1 MAFKREYAEAFV
13 ADAVLCSMKT
23 GVVALL
29 TCKLYAG
36 EVVPIPTFWL
46 VSTVIAVVPADWMV
60 SAVAEGLVIVGT
72 VNAVPLNVRFAD
84 PAKEPELL
92 Y

>member
-1 MAFKREYAEAFV
+1 MKLEAIATV
-13 ADAVLCSMKT
+13 PKAV
-23 GVVALL
+23 
-29 TCKLYAG
+29 
-36 EVVPIPTFWL
+36 TFWL

>member
-1 MAFKREYAEAFV
+1 MRTSAV
-13 ADAVLCSMKT
+13 A
-23 GVVALL
+23 ALAITPFTL
-29 TCKLYAG
+29 SEVPTTNLLAKLLG